1 MKKIKGGV
9 TVPEGF
15 KSSGTTCGIKQSGK
29 KDMALIYSEKL
40 AEAAAVFTTNEVKA
54 APVLISRNKIK
65 NGKARAIIVNS
76 GNANACTGEKGL
88 EDAKKMTELTA
99 ANLKISPEEVLVAST
114 GKIGENLNMEK
125 ITKGIEQLSSCLEKD
140 DLDAAEAILTTDDN
154 IKRIAYSFKLPNS
167 DEEIKIGGI
176 AKGSGMIHPNMATML
191 GFITT
196 DIKIENRLLNE
207 ALKKSVKESF
217 NRISVDGDQSTND
230 SAFLLANGQAGNN
243 KIKEKNEDYNEFLKV
258 LKKVVIFLAKAIVAD
273 GEGTTKFI
281 TIKVKEA
288 ADEIQAD
295 KIARNIAN
303 SNLVKTALFGGDPN
317 WGRILA
323 AAGKARAGIDPEKM
337 IVKVNETTLYKKG
350 EPVEISED
358 RLSRLIKKDK
368 ILIEVLLGKGKTELE
383 FWTGDLTYE
392 YIEVNAEYHT

>member
-350 EPVEISED
+350 EPVKISED